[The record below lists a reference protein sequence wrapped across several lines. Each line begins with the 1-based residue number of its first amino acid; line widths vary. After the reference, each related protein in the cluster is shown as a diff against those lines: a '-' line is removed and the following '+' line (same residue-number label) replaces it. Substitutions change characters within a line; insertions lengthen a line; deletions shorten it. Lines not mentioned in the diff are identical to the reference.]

1 LARYQQLLEQSRTEL
16 AQAQRCHCDEMQALQ
31 QQLHQ
36 RNEAA
41 FKKYRMAIKESL
53 SKPDNPVVTS
63 EQVILYSIYYSDFL
77 CAIVVFLLD
86 IY

>member
-1 LARYQQLLEQSRTEL
+1 
-16 AQAQRCHCDEMQALQ
+16 
-31 QQLHQ
+31 
-36 RNEAA
+36 
-41 FKKYRMAIKESL
+41 MAIKESL